1 MSARTT
7 RPLMLALAF
16 ALLAA
21 ASAPAWGLGKAGS
34 DQVGELYSIEPRNVM
49 GRHELLLSV
58 GTLPKDA
65 FETGLTL
72 QGSYTYHFSQLFAWE
87 VVGGTYSFNL
97 ATDLATELRNR
108 FEVQPEREGILE
120 AILHTNF
127 VFKPL
132 YGKIAL
138 LNTTMGEAEVFFV
151 LGPALGFFDDQSR
164 PFGFNAGVGLRFFL
178 GRYFSLRLDIRD
190 YAFLPGFTKIDNHF
204 FVSFGLSLTFGFAA
218 DDAEED

>member
-1 MSARTT
+1 MSAWTT
-7 RPLMLALAF
+7 RLALVCV
-16 ALLAA
+16 LLGS
-21 ASAPAWGLGKAGS
+21 ASSVAWGLGKAGS
-34 DQVGELYSIEPRNVM
+34 DQVGELYSIEPRNIM
-49 GRHELLLSV
+49 GSHELLLAV
-58 GTLPKDA
+58 GALPKDA

-72 QGSYTYHFSQLFAWE
+72 QASYAYHFSQLFAWE

-97 ATDLATELRNR
+97 ATDLSTELRNR

-120 AILHTNF
+120 AILHTNL

-138 LNTTMGEAEVFFV
+138 LNSSMGLAEVFFV
-151 LGPALGFFDDQSR
+151 IGPAIGFFDDQSR
-164 PFGFNAGVGLRFFL
+164 PFGINAGVGLRFFL

-190 YAFLPGFTKIDNHF
+190 YAFLPNFAEVDNHF
-204 FVSFGLSLTFGFAA
+204 FVSFGLSLTFGFGD